1 MEWLAAF
8 RHPSMLALL
17 VVPAALLLWTWKRA
31 GRAVV
36 LPLDDS
42 KIQHSRMA
50 QFFLRCA
57 ESLPALALA
66 VVIVILAGPQRWD
79 VPRSK
84 RALTNIEFCVDVSGS
99 MGMRFGDGTCYDAA
113 MAAIEGFL
121 GAREGDAFGLTFFGS
136 SVLHWVPLTTD
147 TSAVRCAIPFMRPD
161 RVPLWF
167 GGTLIGQALLAAAD
181 VLDRRPEGDR
191 AIVLVSDG
199 ESADLD
205 AGNVAR
211 VVATLR
217 AKRIALWTIHVG
229 PGEIPAEVVDVAAG
243 TGGAAFSA
251 ADPGMLREVFA
262 RIDALQPTRM
272 VSIAAETIDDFA
284 PWSAAGL
291 ALLAVATLCS
301 LGVRYTPW

>member
-1 MEWLAAF
+1 MSFTTPWVLAAIVV
-8 RHPSMLALL
+8 PVVLLARIWRRGGGRLVLPFDHQPRPDGRWLRLL
-17 VVPAALLLWTWKRA
+17 VDA
-31 GRAVV
+31 
-36 LPLDDS
+36 
-42 KIQHSRMA
+42 
-50 QFFLRCA
+50 A
-57 ESLPALALA
+57 ESLLPLAA
-66 VVIVILAGPQRWD
+66 AIAIVIAAGPTRTGQPQTR
-79 VPRSK
+79 RQLS
-84 RALTNIEFCVDVSGS
+84 NIEFCVDVSGS

-161 RVPLWF
+161 RVPPWF

-291 ALLAVATLCS
+291 ALLTVATLCS